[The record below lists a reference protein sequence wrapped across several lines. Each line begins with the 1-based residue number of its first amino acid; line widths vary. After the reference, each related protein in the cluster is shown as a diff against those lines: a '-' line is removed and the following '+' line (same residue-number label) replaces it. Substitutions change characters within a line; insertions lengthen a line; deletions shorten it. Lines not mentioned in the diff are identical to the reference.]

1 MAFLYPVQAA
11 DTLKIANM
19 SFWKEENIKEN
30 VISTV
35 NKHKTLVTCSASL
48 SPPHPHPYTCR
59 KKGRKLKKKKK
70 STIKTTKTICTQTC
84 YVCACQPFV
93 YNKTFGERILGN
105 VQPLAASAW
114 KAFVMPSFHLVHAFG
129 FVNVSS
135 QEHYPLAMFSQ

>member
-1 MAFLYPVQAA
+1 MLFPQLTNIRLLLHVLPPSLLRIHIRTHAER
-11 DTLKIANM
+11 KG
-19 SFWKEENIKEN
+19 ENQ
-30 VISTV
+30 
-35 NKHKTLVTCSASL
+35 
-48 SPPHPHPYTCR
+48 
-59 KKGRKLKKKKK
+59 KKKKK

-84 YVCACQPFV
+84 YMCACQPFV
-93 YNKTFGERILGN
+93 YNNTFGERILGN